1 MHDIKLL
8 SCKSGEHFS
17 NQILKYLNEQ
27 LAEINEEPVSLIPI
41 QEMRFANTE
50 IKSNILESIRGCD
63 VFIVQDVSNSSYD
76 MSVDDNLRALTT
88 LIDAARVASAKNIT
102 VIVPVFPYARQDKIW
117 GRECLTARLVARE
130 MELAG
135 AKTVISLDIHNPA
148 IAGFFKYAILENLYA
163 RKAIKKY
170 ILENIS
176 LDNLLISSPD
186 VGGMKRATTLAS
198 KLGVGAITIYKE
210 RDYSKINQVETM
222 EVIGKVKDKDIFLID
237 DILDTGGTVY
247 NAIKA
252 LKEKGA
258 GKVYFAASLGL
269 FNGSAIE
276 KMDSL
281 YLQGLLEK
289 IIVTDAVYLEPDFIE
304 KHPWLEIISIS
315 DYFAK
320 AIFNMHYK
328 QSINQLFDK
337 D

>member
-8 SCKSGEHFS
+8 SCRSGEHFA

-27 LAEINEEPVSLIPI
+27 LAEINEEPISLIPV
-41 QEMRFANTE
+41 QEIRFANTE

-63 VFIVQDVSNSSYD
+63 VFIVQDVSNNSYA

-88 LIDAARVASAKNIT
+88 LIDASRVASAKNIT

-135 AKTVISLDIHNPA
+135 AKTVLSLDIHNPA

-170 ILENIS
+170 IIENIP

-186 VGGMKRATTLAS
+186 VGGMKRATVLAS

-222 EVIGKVKDKDIFLID
+222 EVIGKVKDKNIFLID

-247 NAIKA
+247 NAIKV

-258 GKVYFAASLGL
+258 NKVYFACSLCL
-269 FNGSAIE
+269 LNGSAVE
-276 KMDSL
+276 KMDEL
-281 YLQGLLEK
+281 YAAGLLEK
-289 IIVTDAVYLEPDFIE
+289 ILATDAAYIEKDFVE
-304 KHPWLEIISIS
+304 KHPWLEIIPIS

-320 AIFNMHYK
+320 AIFNIHFK
-328 QSINQLFDK
+328 KSINQLFDK